1 MQYYI
6 VYENNLDYER
16 SPIPYAS
23 DEEARAWAVKGIS
36 SGAGWSGFHI
46 TNN

>member
-1 MQYYI
+1 MFHI
-6 VYENNLDYER
+6 VFYNAIDAER

-23 DEEARAWAVKGIS
+23 EKEARAWAVKGIL
-36 SGAGWSGFHI
+36 SGAGWSGFQI

>member
-1 MQYYI
+1 MQFHI
-6 VYENNLDYER
+6 VYENDLDYER

-23 DEEARAWAVKGIS
+23 EKKARAEAVKGIL
-36 SGAGWSGFHI
+36 SGAGWTGFHI

>member
-23 DEEARAWAVKGIS
+23 DEVARAEAARGIS

-46 TNN
+46 VNN